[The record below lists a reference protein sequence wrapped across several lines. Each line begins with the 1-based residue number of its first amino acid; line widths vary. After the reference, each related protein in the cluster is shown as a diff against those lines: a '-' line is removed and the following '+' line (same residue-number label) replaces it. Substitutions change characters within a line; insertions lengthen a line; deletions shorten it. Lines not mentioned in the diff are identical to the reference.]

1 MSQGTV
7 KTYDPI
13 TGGGFV
19 LADDG
24 TTVALAEDALDGSIF
39 MMLRQGQR
47 VVYDTVEREGVTL
60 ATRLRLGQGD
70 D

>member
-19 LADDG
+19 LSDDG

-39 MMLRQGQR
+39 LMLRQGQR
-47 VVYDTVEREGVTL
+47 VVYDTVEREGTTL
-60 ATRLRLGQGD
+60 ATRVRLGQGND
-70 D
+70 

>member
-7 KTYDPI
+7 KSYDPI
-13 TGGGFV
+13 TGGGF
-19 LADDG
+19 LLTDDG

-47 VVYDTVEREGVTL
+47 VVYDAVDRGGLTV
-60 ATRLRLGQGD
+60 ATRLRLGQGSD
-70 D
+70 